1 MTSALTTLISGM
13 VDGQAKRLSLVSE
26 DTAYANAQPTTLT
39 EFDYN
44 ASLAPTGSTW
54 ATDADVTV
62 GAGSP
67 NPEDT
72 WGSAAISDVDGYTV
86 AMAGG
91 HGDSG
96 RNALMALDVQA
107 AATNIN
113 GGGSGIAWARNLR
126 GARFIAGAL
135 SRPSSGTS
143 PTGAQQI
150 AADPA
155 QGPAYWTMPSLDGIA
170 MPCVV
175 HPWHSNK
182 FAPGTGKLFLSGG
195 SGFADN
201 QSSSNAG
208 FYWDRSANTMH
219 GPLVAVGGA
228 PSNCTVAF
236 GYVGG
241 TEGPSSLAISILNG
255 RIYTINNIGNFA
267 WKLTYWTNPDNSS
280 ITLNDTG
287 VFDPSLAP
295 FDNADAIIIPDP
307 ADPTKEIYFQHGGPQ
322 GTGTDATFLAISDIN
337 GSPVFNW
344 QSYSGS
350 SPTTAGPIW
359 NHYAWD
365 SKRGVIWIFD
375 GAQIYFVT
383 PSPLGLTHWTISA
396 ALTLTG
402 DAFTS
407 TAGSGAI
414 LPSIQYVAADDAL
427 IVSTLANT
435 LVVRPPNWSVP
446 GAQTQWQNWGLDAF
460 SLLSTGTVASG
471 AGTVAGAATVS
482 GVSAAIKKAA
492 GTSAGVGTATGHGAS
507 LALSHGTAAG
517 VATATGH
524 GASLAKSAGTSAGV
538 ASVSGVGKSLALSHG
553 TAASAATVSGVGK
566 SLSLSHGT
574 AAGAAT
580 VSGHGASLAKSVGN
594 AAGLATV
601 AGVGTSIGGGSTGV
615 AAGVATVSGH
625 GASLSAAHG
634 TAAGVATVLGRSA
647 SIFAARG
654 TSAGIATV
662 RGVSPSAAVAGIQ
675 SISRRG
681 RKPNLPMGF
690 E

>member
-1 MTSALTTLISGM
+1 MASDLQTLISGLA
-13 VDGQAKRLSLVSE
+13 DLQAKRLSLTSE
-26 DTAYANAQPTTLT
+26 DTAYANAQATTLT

-44 ASLAPTGSTW
+44 AALAPTGSTW

-67 NPEDT
+67 DPEDT
-72 WGSAAISDVDGYTV
+72 WGAAAISDVDGYTV

-96 RNALMALDVQA
+96 RNAVMALDVQA
-107 AATNIN
+107 AAANIN
-113 GGGSGIAWARNLR
+113 GGGSGIVWARKLR

-135 SRPSSGTS
+135 ARPSSGTS

-155 QGPAYWTMPSLDGIA
+155 QGPAYWTMPSLDGVA

-175 HPWHSNK
+175 HPWHSFK
-182 FAPGTGKLFLSGG
+182 FAPGTAKAFCSGG

-208 FYWDRSANTMH
+208 FYWDRSSNTMN
-219 GPLVAVGGA
+219 GPFVAVGGA
-228 PSNCTVAF
+228 PSHCTVAF

-241 TEGPSSLAISILNG
+241 TEGPSSLAISILTG

-267 WKLTYWTNPDNSS
+267 WKVTYWTNPDNSS

-307 ADPTKEIYFQHGGPQ
+307 ADATKEIYFQHGAPQ
-322 GTGTDATFLAISDIN
+322 GSGTDANFLAITDIN
-337 GSPVFNW
+337 GSPTFNW

-350 SPTTAGPIW
+350 SPTTAGPVW

-365 SKRGVIWIFD
+365 SKRKIIWMID
-375 GAQIYFVT
+375 GLNLYQIT
-383 PSPLGLTHWTISA
+383 PSALGLTHWTISA

-402 DAFTS
+402 DTFTDP
-407 TAGSGAI
+407 AGVGSV
-414 LPSIQYVAADDAL
+414 LPSIQYVAADDAI
-427 IVSTLANT
+427 IVSTFANT
-435 LVVRPPNWSVP
+435 LVVRPAGWAPPTPAAV
-446 GAQTQWQNWGLDAF
+446 WQNWGLGAW
-460 SLLSTGTVASG
+460 STSSTVASG
-471 AGTVAGAATVS
+471 AGTAAGSATVS

-492 GTSAGVGTATGHGAS
+492 GTVAGVGTATGHTAAIKKSAGSSAGVGSATGHGAALAKSAGTSAGVATAAGVGKS

-517 VATATGH
+517 VAT
-524 GASLAKSAGTSAGV
+524 S
-538 ASVSGVGKSLALSHG
+538 SGVGKSLA
-553 TAASAATVSGVGK
+553 A
-566 SLSLSHGT
+566 SHGT
-574 AAGAAT
+574 AAGVAT

-625 GASLSAAHG
+625 GASLFAAHG

-654 TSAGIATV
+654 TSAGLATV